1 MISILK
7 RFSKIFVILL
17 SLVIF
22 PATTYF
28 VMESSG
34 EIITTPQN
42 KVVYNLPYPGLL
54 PDHPL
59 YFLKIIRDRINEFL
73 TRDPIKK
80 AQLYLIYSDKRAAMS
95 LALAKKG
102 KAQESLST
110 FSKGEKYFLK
120 IPPLLKEAKKQGNQ
134 APSSFIE
141 IIKLSNAKHNELI
154 GELIKIIPEG
164 LQKEIDQLFLL
175 NQEVK
180 KELETL
186 P

>member
-1 MISILK
+1 MLK
-7 RFSKIFVILL
+7 LIKAAAIF
-17 SLVIF
+17 LVIIIL
-22 PATTYF
+22 PAFTYV

-34 EIITTPQN
+34 EGISNIQN
-42 KVVYNLPYPGLL
+42 KIAYELPYPGLL

-59 YFLKIIRDRINEFL
+59 YFLKITRDRITEFF

-80 AQLYLIYSDKRAAMS
+80 AQLYLLYSDKRAAMA
-95 LALAKKG
+95 LALARKG
-102 KAQESLST
+102 KNQLSLST

-120 IPPLLKEAKKQGNQ
+120 IPSLLQSAKKQGNQ

-141 IIKLSNAKHNELI
+141 LLKLANAKHNELI
-154 GELIKIIPEG
+154 GELIKILPDG
-164 LQKEIDQLFLL
+164 SQKEIDQLLLL
-175 NQEVK
+175 NQSIK

>member
-1 MISILK
+1 MIKFFKAVIIFLMIIIL
-7 RFSKIFVILL
+7 
-17 SLVIF
+17 
-22 PATTYF
+22 PAFTYT

-34 EIITTPQN
+34 EGINTVQN
-42 KVVYNLPYPGLL
+42 KVAYELPYPGIL

-59 YFLKIIRDRINEFL
+59 YFLKIFRDRINEFF

-80 AQLYLIYSDKRAAMS
+80 AQLYLLYSDKRAAMA

-102 KAQESLST
+102 KTQASLST

-120 IPPLLKEAKKQGNQ
+120 IPSLLQSAKKQGNQ

-141 IIKLSNAKHNELI
+141 LLKLANAKHNELI
-154 GELIKIIPEG
+154 GELIKILPDG
-164 LQKEIDQLFLL
+164 SQKEIDQLLLL
-175 NQEVK
+175 NQSIE
-180 KELETL
+180 KELEKL